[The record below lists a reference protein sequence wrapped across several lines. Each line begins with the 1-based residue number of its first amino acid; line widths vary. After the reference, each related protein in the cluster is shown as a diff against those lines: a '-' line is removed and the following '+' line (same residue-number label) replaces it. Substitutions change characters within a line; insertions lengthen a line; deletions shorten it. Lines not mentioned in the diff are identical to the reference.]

1 MFRKNVEK
9 GKNIRGKVNFAFLNV
24 SAIKEWNETP
34 FWAFGGLFLE
44 GPFWPCVYG
53 APEFGGSESALRKA
67 KIYKRTAMEKRS
79 RSVSVPC
86 RSPPGITILEKPLFA
101 KNVWFSHF
109 RGFRH

>member
-1 MFRKNVEK
+1 MAVSQEAKKREK
-9 GKNIRGKVNFAFLNV
+9 LEKVNFAFLNV
-24 SAIKEWNETP
+24 SAIRELNETL
-34 FWAFGGLFLE
+34 FLAFEGLFLE
-44 GPFWPCVYG
+44 EQVPPNVYG
-53 APEFGGSESALRKA
+53 APDFGGSESALRKA

-79 RSVSVPC
+79 RSASVPC

>member
-1 MFRKNVEK
+1 MAVSQEAKKREK
-9 GKNIRGKVNFAFLNV
+9 LEKVNFAFFNV
-24 SAIKEWNETP
+24 SVIKEFNETL
-34 FWAFGGLFLE
+34 FLAFEGLFLE
-44 GPFWPCVYG
+44 ELLRPCEYG
-53 APEFGGSESALRKA
+53 APEFGGSEGALRKA
-67 KIYKRTAMEKRS
+67 KIYKRTAMERRS